1 MKKKEQFIR
10 PIAAAGFVFVIGLA
24 AAACLQSV
32 LAGLLAAAILLLTVL
47 LIAVRPLR
55 SPKLILVTIV
65 TGLAFGCSF
74 LITHF
79 QYEPT
84 LLLAG
89 KTVKVSG
96 AVTDVFQSSSGT
108 PAVTVRLDRSISK
121 TPLPVKVNLYLNV
134 PAEIRIADRI
144 ETTAH
149 FYEPTAQYGTYTTTS
164 KADGIYLNGSVWNT
178 AVAVTTDNNF
188 HFSRFLAEFRDGV
201 KDRINTLFAGEE
213 AGVFQAMLLGDK
225 SGLSDD
231 TYRDFVHTGII
242 HVLVVSGLHLS
253 ILSQFVILTLKFLHV
268 RRKLRYALGIGVVF
282 CFIAI
287 AGFQPAVNRAGLMLI
302 LVYSGKLFNREPDS
316 LTSLGL
322 AGIVFTLFSPY
333 LVLDIGF
340 QLTYLSTLG
349 ILLFCP
355 KMTSGVLKHL
365 HTENGFVSWLAGLF
379 CVTLSVMATTLPLT
393 VYYFKAVPVLSPIF
407 NVLISPL
414 TSLILSIGFVM
425 VLLSAFPIL
434 SVVAS
439 VFASVVSLLT
449 KAVCGLASLCTA
461 IPFSY
466 LAVNERFVYFWML
479 ATIILFGFVYAKCN
493 FRWKYLLTSGLSAVV
508 LAVSFLTHA
517 VLYRET
523 VNLSVCTI
531 GKDSAVLIECE
542 NRSVALGCN
551 PIIKDL
557 GDRSRSQFDLIVEDE
572 DLISVQALC
581 KYTDVDFIFSDALIP
596 EGSLNCREV
605 MEPAECTVTAGLPAR
620 VEVKKSGEQF
630 VYLFQYHDINLI
642 YGEYDENFES
652 FYQEGKQNIYIL
664 VNDSVPVFQK
674 PVKYVIMLDTVKHA
688 EENPGVCLI
697 DGTAQGISSLYI
709 SKDGAVS
716 RKGADGWLY

>member
-1 MKKKEQFIR
+1 MERKQFIR

-24 AAACLQSV
+24 VAACLQNV
-32 LAGLLAAAILLLTVL
+32 LAGLLAAALLLLAVL
-47 LIAVRPLR
+47 LIAVKPLR

-84 LLLAG
+84 LLLAD
-89 KTVKVSG
+89 KTVEISG
-96 AVTDVFQSSSGT
+96 TVTDVFRSSSGT
-108 PAVTVRLDRSISK
+108 PGVTVRLDRDITK
-121 TPLPVKVNLYLNV
+121 TPLPVKVNLYINID
-134 PAEIRIADRI
+134 AELRIADRI

-149 FYEPTAQYGTYTTTS
+149 FYTPSDQYGTYSTTS

-178 AVAVTTDNNF
+178 AVTVTTDDNF
-188 HFSRFLAEFRDGV
+188 HISRFLADFREGI
-201 KDRINTLFAGEE
+201 KKTIGTLFSARD

-225 SGLSDD
+225 SALDDD

-253 ILSQFVILTLKFLHV
+253 ILSQFVIRTLKLLHV
-268 RRKLRYALGIGVVF
+268 RRKLRYAIGIGVVF
-282 CFIAI
+282 CFMAI
-287 AGFQPAVNRAGLMLI
+287 AGFHPAVNRAGLMLM
-302 LVYSGKLFNREPDS
+302 LVYSGRLFNRESDS

-349 ILLFCP
+349 ILLFCS
-355 KMTSGVLKHL
+355 KMTSGILRLL
-365 HTENGFVSWLAGLF
+365 HTENRFVAWIVGLF
-379 CVTLSVMATTLPLT
+379 CVTLSVMVTTLPLT
-393 VYYFKAVPVLSPIF
+393 VYYFKAVPVLSPVF

-414 TSLILSIGFVM
+414 VTLILSGGIIA
-425 VLLSAFPIL
+425 VLLAAFPLL

-439 VFASVVSLLT
+439 VLAAGVSVLI

-493 FRWKYLLTSGLSAVV
+493 FRRKYLFTASLSAVV
-508 LAVSFLTHA
+508 LAVSVLTHA
-517 VLYRET
+517 LLYRET

-531 GKDSAVLIECE
+531 GEDSAVLIECE
-542 NRSVALGCN
+542 GRSVALGCN
-551 PIIKDL
+551 PIIKEL
-557 GDRSRSQFDLIVEDE
+557 GDRSRSQFDLVVEDD
-572 DLISVQALC
+572 DLASVQALC
-581 KYTDVDFIFSDALIP
+581 KYTNVDFVFSSALIP
-596 EGSLNCREV
+596 EGSLSCRGV
-605 MEPAECTVTAGLPAR
+605 MEPTECTVTAGLPAR
-620 VEVKKSGEQF
+620 IEVKRAGDGF

-642 YGEYDENFES
+642 YGEYSEEFES

-674 PVKYVIMLDTVKHA
+674 PVKYVIMLNTVKHA
-688 EENPGVCLI
+688 EDTPGVCLI

-709 SKDGAVS
+709 SKDGAVG